1 MTDRKPSDNKFE
13 EMKIS
18 PACNAACLIATACR
32 WQGDNK
38 RGKDFTLL
46 ENLHL
51 LVIVYSAEESIPNCN
66 RGKGRQKKIF
76 DAKIGLVVR
85 FVPHE
90 RKITTIWLTSPMR
103 CDLQTT
109 SPV

>member
-1 MTDRKPSDNKFE
+1 VKL
-13 EMKIS
+13 S
-18 PACNAACLIATACR
+18 PTCNAARLIVTACR
-32 WQGDNK
+32 WQGDNE
-38 RGKDFTLL
+38 RGKNFTVL

-51 LVIVYSAEESIPNCN
+51 LVIVYSAEDSIPNCK
-66 RGKGRQKKIF
+66 RGKGRQKKSVGT
-76 DAKIGLVVR
+76 KIGLVVR

-90 RKITTIWLTSPMR
+90 RNITTIWLTSPMR

>member
-1 MTDRKPSDNKFE
+1 VKLSA
-13 EMKIS
+13 
-18 PACNAACLIATACR
+18 ACNAAYLITTACR
-32 WQGDNK
+32 CQGDNE

-51 LVIVYSAEESIPNCN
+51 LVIVYSAEDSIPG
-66 RGKGRQKKIF
+66 GKARQKKIV
-76 DAKIGLVVR
+76 DTKTGLVVR

>member
-1 MTDRKPSDNKFE
+1 VKL
-13 EMKIS
+13 S
-18 PACNAACLIATACR
+18 PACNAPCLKATACR
-32 WQGDNK
+32 WQGDNE
-38 RGKDFTLL
+38 RGKDFTVL

-51 LVIVYSAEESIPNCN
+51 LVIVYSAEDSIPNCK
-66 RGKGRQKKIF
+66 RRKGRQKKIV
-76 DAKIGLVVR
+76 DTKIGLVVR